1 MTIEEQTASS
11 PDQLYNY
18 LLAHERRYEM
28 RVLRM
33 MPLFEDVGGQTVR
46 PGGRSDGAG
55 QGTADTGPAVAAP
68 GWLWLEITTFRVPAI
83 LRHHG
88 CCDWFCNR

>member
-1 MTIEEQTASS
+1 MTIEDQTASS

-55 QGTADTGPAVAAP
+55 QGTADTGP
-68 GWLWLEITTFRVPAI
+68 
-83 LRHHG
+83 G
-88 CCDWFCNR
+88 CCRPGLAMVGNNDLQSARHIETSWLL